1 MRGSDLGARIRF
13 GVQVE
18 IYLDRF
24 DRLRRSEFANFR
36 RRWRQILIWQVWS
49 QGTRCCRVWWWN
61 ELSAMLSPLFNTP
74 PCFVSWCFYGG
85 NLLHKALSRSG
96 GVYGID
102 DAPSRENSYET
113 RRYKKCLDETNGFGI
128 LGNETYP
135 GHRLKLLR
143 LKCCHNSRL

>member
-96 GVYGID
+96 GIYGID
-102 DAPSRENSYET
+102 DAPSRENSLIWNAAIQKVS
-113 RRYKKCLDETNGFGI
+113 RRDKWFW
-128 LGNETYP
+128 
-135 GHRLKLLR
+135 
-143 LKCCHNSRL
+143 NSRLWNVSGAPIKITQIKVLP